1 MHTDAS
7 KEAAPRPPRT
17 PFAEIKGMSF
27 ETALKELEQIV
38 TRLERGDVELE
49 QSIDIYER
57 GEALRAH
64 CDQLLKRAEAK
75 VERITLSAQGL
86 PAGAVPFAS
95 EA

>member
-1 MHTDAS
+1 MQTDIS
-7 KEAAPRPPRT
+7 PEAAARQPRVPSDIR
-17 PFAEIKGMSF
+17 AMSF

-75 VERITLSAQGL
+75 VERITLSAQGV
-86 PAGAVPFAS
+86 PSGAVPFDAGV
-95 EA
+95 